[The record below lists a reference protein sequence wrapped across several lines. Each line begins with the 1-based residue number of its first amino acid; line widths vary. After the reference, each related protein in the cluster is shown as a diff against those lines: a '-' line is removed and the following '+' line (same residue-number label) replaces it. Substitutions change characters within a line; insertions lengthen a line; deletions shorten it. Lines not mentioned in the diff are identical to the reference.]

1 MPDFQ
6 QYIGVRYSGR
16 KDPGDPIREIKV
28 FAARGGPRDLPR
40 AQPRAS
46 LRTVEPAGPRGV
58 APRQDHRRRAG
69 RRGDRP
75 CLLLPPELHGPQ
87 RPEELGASSSRT
99 SRRTGPPASSSVREL
114 LPGNPRT
121 GDPDEHRL
129 TGQWT
134 AFPKSVFQ
142 FDIQD
147 SLAKATHAGL
157 PWIDYLRRAGDR
169 AHFWPFDGF
178 EVPKGKS
185 VVAEVRP
192 ARLRHRYRKE
202 GLSAQE
208 QDAYAVCAWLRE
220 RDQLGLLRPYFTPA
234 ALGRGEGAGPPRR
247 VDPGRRLTAP
257 AGGRR
262 RAQNAASGQRVS
274 RP

>member
-1 MPDFQ
+1 VPDFQ

-28 FAARGGPRDLPR
+28 FAAVENHEIFRELNQGHPSGRWSRRDLAEWLLAKVTSGEPVVVGLDHAFSFPQSYMDR
-40 AQPRAS
+40 NDLKS
-46 LRTVEPAGPRGV
+46 WSVFLRDFEANWPTREV
-58 APRQDHRRRAG
+58 
-69 RRGDRP
+69 
-75 CLLLPPELHGPQ
+75 
-87 RPEELGASSSRT
+87 
-99 SRRTGPPASSSVREL
+99 SVREL

-178 EVPKGKS
+178 EVPRGRS
-185 VVAEVRP
+185 VLAEVRP
-192 ARLRHRYRKE
+192 ARLRNRYRKE
-202 GLSAQE
+202 DLSAQE
-208 QDAYAVCAWLRE
+208 QDAYAVCAWFQE
-220 RDQLGLLRPYFTPA
+220 RDQLGLLRPYFTPPLSPEEQDRA
-234 ALGRGEGAGPPRR
+234 RLEGWILGVA
-247 VDPGRRLTAP
+247 
-257 AGGRR
+257 
-262 RAQNAASGQRVS
+262 
-274 RP
+274 

>member
-1 MPDFQ
+1 VPDFQ
-6 QYIGVRYSGR
+6 HYIGVRYSGR
-16 KDPGDPIREIKV
+16 RNPGNPIGEIKV
-28 FAARGGPRDLPR
+28 FATVDDHEIFRELNPGH
-40 AQPRAS
+40 AS
-46 LRTVEPAGPRGV
+46 GRWS
-58 APRQDHRRRAG
+58 RQDLAEWLLG
-69 RRGDRP
+69 RITSGEPVVVGIDHAFSFPQSYMDRNG
-75 CLLLPPELHGPQ
+75 LKSWDAFLQ
-87 RPEELGASSSRT
+87 DFEENWPTREST
-99 SRRTGPPASSSVREL
+99 VREL

-121 GDPDEHRL
+121 GNPDEHRL

-157 PWIDYLRRAGDR
+157 PWLDYLRRAGDR

-178 EVPKGKS
+178 AVPKGKS

-202 GLSAQE
+202 DLSAQE

-220 RDQLGLLRPYFTPA
+220 RDQLGLLRPYFTPPLSHEEQDRA
-234 ALGRGEGAGPPRR
+234 RLEGWILGVA
-247 VDPGRRLTAP
+247 
-257 AGGRR
+257 
-262 RAQNAASGQRVS
+262 
-274 RP
+274 

>member
-1 MPDFQ
+1 VPDFQ

-28 FAARGGPRDLPR
+28 FAAVEDHEVFRELNQGHPSGRWSRRDLAEWLLGKVTGP
-40 AQPRAS
+40 
-46 LRTVEPAGPRGV
+46 EPAVVGI
-58 APRQDHRRRAG
+58 DHAFSFPQSYM
-69 RRGDRP
+69 DRHD
-75 CLLLPPELHGPQ
+75 LKSW
-87 RPEELGASSSRT
+87 GAFLEDFEQSWPTHRL
-99 SRRTGPPASSSVREL
+99 AVREL

-157 PWIDYLRRAGDR
+157 PWLDYLRRAGDR

-178 EVPKGKS
+178 EVKKGRS

-202 GLSAQE
+202 GLTQQE
-208 QDAYAVCAWLRE
+208 QDAYAICAWLQE
-220 RDQLGLLRPYFTPA
+220 RDQLGLLRAYFTPPLSEEEKERA
-234 ALGRGEGAGPPRR
+234 RLEGWILGVA
-247 VDPGRRLTAP
+247 
-257 AGGRR
+257 
-262 RAQNAASGQRVS
+262 
-274 RP
+274 